1 MPSLT
6 MTTMKKKQGYEH
18 GQSELPFPNPSSTSP
33 ISNGSTNPN
42 THQNNQSQHQ
52 QQQVDP
58 DVAVVD
64 EFSVQ
69 NKEQEPEQERTVTPT
84 LEAEA
89 VMEADTLA
97 NQEMSEFSAAATN
110 QATTKTS
117 GSKST
122 KAKSGSGSGSPRK
135 TSKKDK
141 SVSTSAS
148 HRPGNE
154 EGEGKP
160 LELFSDTDTGV
171 DTDKLPGSYV
181 RNTRIAPSLFDIDII
196 DAMQQPQLPFQPSPA
211 PLPPLTNHDD
221 NVQDTDEKEFAL
233 NLLAVGQIKGIGI
246 QTIKALLKAYP
257 GNSLSLVWGEQ
268 EKNLREVIKNY
279 RIKNAEAVLQALRS
293 PSQKKT
299 ACASAHEQYAQL
311 QKDGVR
317 LLTPLSKEWPRQ
329 LLGIANAPLWLF
341 VQGNPHALREP
352 LIAIVG
358 TRTPSNQALRAAS
371 RLAEIV
377 AHEGYGIVSGL
388 AEGIDNLAHKAGLN
402 YRVPQVAVLG
412 TGIDVVYPHT
422 TKRTRE
428 ELLEHGGVLVSEYL
442 PQTEV
447 SRSQFVERNRIQAA
461 LASALVPIE
470 GKLQSGTAHTVNFA
484 EKYQRPLFGVVRT
497 VPNPDNELVELVRQQ
512 NCPVFDLDRE
522 EEVDRLK
529 GWLRQQLPADIVPAQ
544 KYDLNREQVF
554 RAVLS
559 TVDNLLDYVTMSE
572 QDIAWFTEQVQ
583 TRYAKARAKTQAK
596 AKKP

>member
-1 MPSLT
+1 MPSVT
-6 MTTMKKKQGYEH
+6 ITAMKKKQGYEH
-18 GQSELPFPNPSSTSP
+18 GQSELPFPNPSSTS
-33 ISNGSTNPN
+33 NGSTNPN
-42 THQNNQSQHQ
+42 IHQNNQSQHQ
-52 QQQVDP
+52 QQVDP
-58 DVAVVD
+58 DVAVVE
-64 EFSVQ
+64 EFSIQ
-69 NKEQEPEQERTVTPT
+69 NKEQEQERTVTPT
-84 LEAEA
+84 LTAE
-89 VMEADTLA
+89 VVVKADTLA
-97 NQEMSEFSAAATN
+97 NQEVSEFSAAATN
-110 QATTKTS
+110 QATLKTS
-117 GSKST
+117 DSKST
-122 KAKSGSGSGSPRK
+122 KPKSGSSSPRK
-135 TSKKDK
+135 TSKKGK

-171 DTDKLPGSYV
+171 DADKLPGSYAFSMK
-181 RNTRIAPSLFDIDII
+181 IAPSLFDIDIV
-196 DAMQQPQLPFQPSPA
+196 DAVQQSQLPFQPSPA
-211 PLPPLTNHDD
+211 PLPPVTNHDD
-221 NVQDTDEKEFAL
+221 KDIDADEKEFAL

-246 QTIKALLKAYP
+246 QTIKVLLRAYP

-268 EKNLREVIKNY
+268 EQEKKLREVIKNY
-279 RIKNAEAVLQALRS
+279 RIKNGEAVLQALRS

-299 ACASAHEQYAQL
+299 ACAAAHEQYEQL

-341 VQGNPHALREP
+341 VQGNPTALREP

-512 NCPVFDLDRE
+512 NYPVFDLDRE

-529 GWLRQQLPADIVPAQ
+529 DWLRQQLPADIIPAQ
-544 KYDLNREQVF
+544 KYALNREQVF

-572 QDIAWFTEQVQ
+572 QDIDWFMEQVQ
-583 TRYAKARAKTQAK
+583 TRYAKTKAKTK
-596 AKKP
+596 AKKS